1 MERLSTPALPP
12 ELERQIFEI
21 CALFRPV
28 SIPKLMLVAWR
39 VKQWIEPILYRTVV
53 IGALESATRDSEFP
67 VFTFDILLSAIQK
80 NTEIFFRST
89 LRNLYLDDPSV
100 DNLPAILSACT
111 DVENLW
117 MAGARELSE
126 AILSLFA
133 SLKVRH
139 LYADAQPFCHA
150 YPPPHPF
157 FSQITHLELFN
168 VVDDTT
174 IQTLPLIPHLT
185 HLSFNHPSFI
195 PHCLQILKTCP
206 SLTVLVSITPRSLR
220 GWYAAHE
227 AALSRD
233 VRFVG
238 MYCYHFTQDWL
249 LGIKTGLD
257 YWSRAEA
264 FIAQRRSGEIDPLR
278 FEIVE

>member
-53 IGALESATRDSEFP
+53 IGALESATRDTEFP
-67 VFTFDILLSAIQK
+67 VFTFDILQ
-80 NTEIFFRST
+80 
-89 LRNLYLDDPSV
+89 
-100 DNLPAILSACT
+100 
-111 DVENLW
+111 
-117 MAGARELSE
+117 
-126 AILSLFA
+126 A
-133 SLKVRH
+133 SIRRC
-139 LYADAQPFCHA
+139 ATICHA